1 MAMVLRCLASEW
13 LGFVV
18 SVWAA
23 AWAWRVSGLEPAEKS
38 LLVSLAD
45 VADDADRV
53 SVSESWLRGVTGL
66 SASGLR
72 SGVLKLVAAGCLER
86 VQWLATDRDPV
97 RLLGV
102 LRAPERVVSGVS
114 SVSVEVSR

>member
-1 MAMVLRCLASEW
+1 M
-13 LGFVV
+13 V

-23 AWAWRVSGLEPAEKS
+23 AWAWRVSGLEPAEKL

-72 SGVLKLVAAGCLER
+72 SAVLGLVAAGCLER
-86 VQWLATDRDPV
+86 VQWLVTDRDPV

-102 LRAPERVVSGVS
+102 VCAPERVGSGVRP
-114 SVSVEVSR
+114 VRVGVSR